1 MAGPG
6 GAASQRGG
14 GVSITGVRVTG
25 ARQGPD
31 GGRCPPGRWDGRR
44 GAGGGDL
51 SDSLRPSWLDS
62 KPRTS
67 VGGLDL
73 LMLPMGRP
81 PSRRVV
87 SPGRGYG
94 HVCRGTGRKWV
105 AGDPELASTRLAAYW
120 RALQPARPPRRGAPG
135 LRARGARGRDR
146 FARPSQTLLAG
157 GDSGLGVLW
166 LGFESQP
173 CRSPTSSSVT
183 WALKGRG

>member
-51 SDSLRPSWLDS
+51 SDSLRPSRLDS

-81 PSRRVV
+81 PRPGGRCLQVEATATSAEARAGSGWLGTLNWPARAWLRTRGPCSQPGPHAGAPQGSGPGERGAVTDSLGPHRPSWREV
-87 SPGRGYG
+87 TVGSGSCGLGSSPGPAVRP
-94 HVCRGTGRKWV
+94 H
-105 AGDPELASTRLAAYW
+105 P
-120 RALQPARPPRRGAPG
+120 AL
-135 LRARGARGRDR
+135 
-146 FARPSQTLLAG
+146 
-157 GDSGLGVLW
+157 
-166 LGFESQP
+166 
-173 CRSPTSSSVT
+173 
-183 WALKGRG
+183 